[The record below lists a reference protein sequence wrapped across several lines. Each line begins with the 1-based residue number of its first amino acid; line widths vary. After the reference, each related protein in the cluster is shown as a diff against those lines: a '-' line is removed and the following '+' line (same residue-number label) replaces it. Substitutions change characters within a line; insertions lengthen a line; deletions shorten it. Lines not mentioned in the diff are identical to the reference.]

1 MKVGKPMLILSFYF
15 IHTVLID
22 NLNNNCQKGYF
33 ILLPFISRSAD
44 TWSILF
50 KSFRSNKSIAQKG
63 PVMSKVVV
71 AKGQDTFV
79 TFLSPLIYLAYPGNV
94 PELQMPF
101 REDNASRVRLTCF
114 I

>member
-1 MKVGKPMLILSFYF
+1 
-15 IHTVLID
+15 
-22 NLNNNCQKGYF
+22 
-33 ILLPFISRSAD
+33 
-44 TWSILF
+44 
-50 KSFRSNKSIAQKG
+50 
-63 PVMSKVVV
+63 MSKVVV

-79 TFLSPLIYLAYPGNV
+79 TFLSPLVYLAYPGNV